1 MNDWIIIITFIYPH
15 EAHLAKGVLES
26 EDIDVQI
33 KDEMTAQVNNF
44 YSTAIGGVKLLVQE
58 KDAERAYNV
67 LKEAGYIK
75 EEEKKENVKVS
86 TLETFSKEYAQQ
98 CPYCQ
103 SDNVIKQKTP
113 GYIVLFSIL
122 LLGLPL
128 PFMKKTYYCFD
139 CRKEWRVRR

>member
-1 MNDWIIIITFIYPH
+1 MDNWIVIITFTYPH

-26 EDIDVQI
+26 EGFEVQI

-44 YSTAIGGVKLLVQE
+44 YSTAIGGVKLLVPE
-58 KDAERAYNV
+58 ADAERAYNA

-75 EEEKKENVKVS
+75 EEQKEEEKA
-86 TLETFSKEYAQQ
+86 LEHFPKEYAHT

-103 SDNVIKQKTP
+103 SDEVIKKKMP
-113 GYIVLFSIL
+113 GYIIVFSIL
-122 LLGLPL
+122 LLGIPL

-139 CRKEWRVRR
+139 CKKEWRVNGSV

>member
-1 MNDWIIIITFIYPH
+1 MNDWMVIITFIYPH
-15 EAHLAKGVLES
+15 EAHLAKGVLEA
-26 EDIDVQI
+26 EGFEVQI

-44 YSTAIGGVKLLVQE
+44 YSTAIGGVKLLVSE
-58 KDAERAYNV
+58 ADAKRAYAV
-67 LKEAGYIK
+67 LEEAGYIK
-75 EEEKKENVKVS
+75 EKEAEKDKK
-86 TLETFSKEYAQQ
+86 LETFTKEYAHS

-103 SDNVIKQKTP
+103 SDDVIRKKTP

-139 CRKEWRVRR
+139 CKREWRVK

>member
-1 MNDWIIIITFIYPH
+1 MNDWTVIITFIYPH

-26 EDIDVQI
+26 EGLDVQI

-44 YSTAIGGVKLLVQE
+44 YSTAIGGVKLLVRQE
-58 KDAERAYNV
+58 DAERAYNV
-67 LKEAGYIK
+67 LKESGYIK
-75 EEEKKENVKVS
+75 EEEKTEKEET
-86 TLETFSKEYAQQ
+86 TLETFSKEYSQQ

-122 LLGLPL
+122 LLGIPL

-139 CRKEWRVRR
+139 CRKEWKVSR